1 MSAVSENA
9 PSNSTLRAPKCARCR
24 NHGVVS
30 SLKGH
35 KHYCKWRDCV
45 CPKCLLIAER
55 QRITAARVALLR
67 HQTRMEPFESKGC
80 GPCVEFTHGGA
91 DHEVVFPSFTPR
103 VNSVF
108 SASPPSEPT
117 RPASCPVTEG
127 NKKIVMMFLFCI
139 VCQYKVSHLKN
150 GTWFEKISM
159 WFPGVIRRE
168 TNSKTEDDLK
178 EQKISCCWNQLKKK
192 ILLSQRKCCVIL
204 TVSCL

>member
-1 MSAVSENA
+1 MEILAFYFLSLKSTRKQFKIAMSAVAENA
-9 PSNSTLRAPKCARCR
+9 SSNSSLRAPKCARCR

-67 HQTRMEPFESKGC
+67 HQTRIDPYESRGG
-80 GPCVEFTHGGA
+80 GPYVEYTHGGA
-91 DHEVVFPSFTPR
+91 DHEVTFPSFAQR

-108 SASPPSEPT
+108 SASPPPVEPA

-127 NKKIVMMFLFCI
+127 NDK
-139 VCQYKVSHLKN
+139 
-150 GTWFEKISM
+150 
-159 WFPGVIRRE
+159 
-168 TNSKTEDDLK
+168 
-178 EQKISCCWNQLKKK
+178 
-192 ILLSQRKCCVIL
+192 VIL
-204 TVSCL
+204 VFL

>member
-139 VCQYKVSHLKN
+139 VCQYKVSHLK
-150 GTWFEKISM
+150 M
-159 WFPGVIRRE
+159 VR
-168 TNSKTEDDLK
+168 DLK
-178 EQKISCCWNQLKKK
+178 KLVCDFQVSSGVKQTLK
-192 ILLSQRKCCVIL
+192 RKTIWKNKRSAAVEIN
-204 TVSCL
+204 